1 MKKLEYNS
9 GGMRRRFIISALSI
23 ALFLVLTHCD
33 KRCEEF
39 NYDIVQW
46 LPYEES
52 DRIPISNTTNLDTL
66 MVVSRE
72 ITHTDSYPIFSCCAC
87 INSYSIKLASTSLAI
102 QAFYFDS
109 RSYVGSSIHINNE
122 DLIFNA
128 HYDTYEINGKEYSDV
143 LEYINYQK
151 DQSKYFS
158 KIIIVNGIGIV
169 SIVGSNDDWIITDFS
184 AREIDPKK
192 IHKVTEDC

>member
-1 MKKLEYNS
+1 
-9 GGMRRRFIISALSI
+9 
-23 ALFLVLTHCD
+23 
-33 KRCEEF
+33 
-39 NYDIVQW
+39 
-46 LPYEES
+46 
-52 DRIPISNTTNLDTL
+52 
-66 MVVSRE
+66 
-72 ITHTDSYPIFSCCAC
+72 
-87 INSYSIKLASTSLAI
+87 
-102 QAFYFDS
+102 
-109 RSYVGSSIHINNE
+109 VGSSIHINNE